1 MAGQVVVDGQ
11 LAVRPSMRVAGGA
24 NVQLKEPLPYVS
36 RGGLKLEAALDRFA
50 VDVSGLVV
58 ADLGASTGGFT
69 DCLLQHGAIRVYAI
83 DVGYGQLDWSL
94 RQNER
99 VVVMERVNARYLTSD
114 DLPERVD
121 LVTIDV
127 SFISLRLVL
136 PGALHVL
143 KPTGHIIA
151 LVKPQFEARRHQIGK
166 GGIVRDPTVHR
177 EVLHRITTWSLK
189 RRLVVCDLMPSPIR
203 GAYGNVEFFLCLAPY
218 GEQEQDIEAL
228 IERCL
233 AES

>member
-1 MAGQVVVDGQ
+1 MDVLMVERELTRSRELARRLIMAGQVLVDGQ
-11 LAVRPSMRVAGGA
+11 LAVQPGMRVAVDA
-24 NVQLKEPLPYVS
+24 RVQLKTPFPYVS
-36 RGGLKLEAALDRFA
+36 RGGLKLEAALDRFD

-69 DCLLQHGAIRVYAI
+69 DCLLQHGARKVYAI

-94 RQNER
+94 RQNEC

-136 PGALHVL
+136 PGASSVYF
-143 KPTGHIIA
+143 GSGSG
-151 LVKPQFEARRHQIGK
+151 VVGSGMVIG
-166 GGIVRDPTVHR
+166 
-177 EVLHRITTWSLK
+177 
-189 RRLVVCDLMPSPIR
+189 
-203 GAYGNVEFFLCLAPY
+203 
-218 GEQEQDIEAL
+218 
-228 IERCL
+228 
-233 AES
+233 